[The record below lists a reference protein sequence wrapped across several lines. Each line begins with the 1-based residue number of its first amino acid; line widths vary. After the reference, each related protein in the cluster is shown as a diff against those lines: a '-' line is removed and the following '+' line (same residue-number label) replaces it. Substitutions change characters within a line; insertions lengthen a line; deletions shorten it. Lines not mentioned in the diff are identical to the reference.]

1 MSAFSRPQAVELTAV
16 EAVRYGREV
25 ANSWP
30 DTAVEHTASLDPLLN
45 ATLARFASGEVFGQA
60 DDLPLALMMAAI
72 RQTLD
77 GYRHGYGDFLLR
89 ENTGQHPFFDIEQD
103 RVRRLGEVLKGLIEA
118 RHAVID
124 AILAERQIV
133 IMRRR

>member
-1 MSAFSRPQAVELTAV
+1 MSAFSKPQAVELTAI
-16 EAVRYGREV
+16 EAVRYGREL
-25 ANSWP
+25 ANIWP
-30 DTAVEHTASLDPLLN
+30 DTTVEHTAALDPLLN
-45 ATLARFASGEVFGQA
+45 ATLARFAAGEVFGRA
-60 DDLPLALMMAAI
+60 DDHPLALMMSAI

-77 GYRHGYGDFLLR
+77 GYRHGYGDFFLR

-103 RVRRLGEVLKGLIEA
+103 RVRRLGEVLKGFVEA
-118 RHAVID
+118 RQSVID